1 MGLAAGFDAVGQGAC
16 QVGQGVDGGCSLA
29 QHVAYG
35 ALPGVLAVDVGFKA
49 GLVVGEL
56 ALQGSG
62 VEVSHPTFGLVDF
75 CALLSCVQH
84 GLSIQGYGVRQVHAF
99 FKGVLLV
106 AAVQGHPGVGGAL
119 AGGVARASAR
129 LVLDEGFNPGMFDAQ
144 GFGLRARDQGNVVDP
159 ALAPD
164 LLGCVDGLRAAHPVE
179 GLGGGDVY
187 GTGDVPRGDVA
198 GAQQS
203 NEQAGS
209 VHGVA
214 GFLVQ
219 RVLRALY
226 AALGGHV
233 VDVVVHPLVDLVGV
247 VAQGLGQGFDG
258 VGMGG
263 IHSGRQI
270 GGAGGAGGFGGALQ
284 GSGFG
289 GGCGL
294 FCLGGIH
301 LDGRLGAHAL
311 CLPGQLVQVDGQVG
325 FAGGF
330 CVHKLFEHLQGG
342 SLAATACLHGL
353 DALDQLLVFVQKDGF
368 LGELAV

>member
-1 MGLAAGFDAVGQGAC
+1 MAGGGLGDEGCYGGLIRCAGCYPSEGDLFAGDGCGGGFPAQQGAVAPGGAAGVCIDFVFELRFAAGRQVAVGLAAGFDAVGQGAC

-99 FKGVLLV
+99 FIGVLLG

-119 AGGVARASAR
+119 AGGVAGASAG
-129 LVLDEGFNPGMFDAQ
+129 LVLDEGFNPGVFDAQ
-144 GFGLRARDQGNVVDP
+144 GFGLCARDQGDVVDP

-164 LLGCVDGLRAAHPVE
+164 LLGCVYGLRSAHPVE
-179 GLGGGDVY
+179 GLGGGNVY
-187 GTGDVPRGDVA
+187 GAGDVPRGDVA
-198 GAQQS
+198 GAQQG
-203 NEQAGS
+203 NEQAGGVYS
-209 VHGVA
+209 VT
-214 GFLVQ
+214 GFFVE

-226 AALGGHV
+226 AALRGHV

-247 VAQGLGQGFDG
+247 VAQGLEDRKAPPGKAFTGVCADAPAARIQG
-258 VGMGG
+258 
-263 IHSGRQI
+263 
-270 GGAGGAGGFGGALQ
+270 
-284 GSGFG
+284 
-289 GGCGL
+289 
-294 FCLGGIH
+294 
-301 LDGRLGAHAL
+301 
-311 CLPGQLVQVDGQVG
+311 
-325 FAGGF
+325 
-330 CVHKLFEHLQGG
+330 
-342 SLAATACLHGL
+342 
-353 DALDQLLVFVQKDGF
+353 
-368 LGELAV
+368 